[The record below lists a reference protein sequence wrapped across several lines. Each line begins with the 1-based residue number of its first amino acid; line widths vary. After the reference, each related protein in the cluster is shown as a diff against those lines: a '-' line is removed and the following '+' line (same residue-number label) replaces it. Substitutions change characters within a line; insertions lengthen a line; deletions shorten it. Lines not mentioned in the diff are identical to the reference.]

1 MDEIIKS
8 TVQFLGSKLRQS
20 IFFWDMRQTE
30 NIVLR
35 TPYV

>member
-20 IFFWDMRQTE
+20 IFFGDMRQTE

-35 TPYV
+35 TLYV